1 MKWNNS
7 LYPLIIVF
15 TIIFSSCLLLS
26 CMKKVLRESKFCLFL
41 IVLFFNATYFILNC
55 KRSEPRSHF
64 ISRWNMIVQLSV
76 LLNRTVVDSD

>member
-7 LYPLIIVF
+7 LYPLIILF

-26 CMKKVLRESKFCLFL
+26 CMKKLLRESKFCLFL
-41 IVLFFNATYFILNC
+41 MVLFFNATYFILNC
-55 KRSEPRSHF
+55 KWSEPRSHF

-76 LLNRTVVDSD
+76 VLNRTVVDSD